1 MEDRYLCKAKRIDNG
16 EEISE
21 ITEKQMERQ
30 KEVIKSDR

>member
-21 ITEKQMERQ
+21 ITEKQMENNLS
-30 KEVIKSDR
+30 ES